1 MFPLQND
8 KQVNMGVLIK
18 KDITERIKKGDLNF
32 SPQLDTFQL
41 QMHSVDLRIGM
52 TFLIPKAWKL
62 TEKGREAIKVD
73 HLSGSR
79 EHFDVLEL
87 EEGQYFELL
96 PNEFVIVSTLETV
109 TMPDDLMGILYPRSS
124 VNRQGLSVE
133 LSGIIDAGYK
143 GTLII
148 PVRNNMPSQVIRIYP
163 GERFCQIVF
172 HTLNEDV
179 EVSLSRYHEKD
190 ISQGVLEEK
199 NKKEVAMIKA
209 GKLVQLKKDYSIMQD
224 KKK

>member
-1 MFPLQND
+1 
-8 KQVNMGVLIK
+8 MGVLIK
-18 KDITERIKKGDLNF
+18 DDILKYIENGEISF
-32 SPQLDTFQL
+32 SPQLDKFQL

-52 TFLIPKAWKL
+52 TFLVPKPWRM
-62 TEKGREAIKVD
+62 TDKGREAIAVD
-73 HLSGSR
+73 HLEGSR
-79 EHFDVLEL
+79 EHFEVLEL

-96 PNEFVIVSTLETV
+96 PNEFVIISTLETI
-109 TMPDDLMGILYPRSS
+109 TMPQNLMGILYPRSS
-124 VNRQGLSVE
+124 VNRQGLSID

-172 HTLNEDV
+172 HTLNEKVD
-179 EVSLSRYHEKD
+179 VSLSRYHEKD
-190 ISQGVLEEK
+190 ISQGVMKEK
-199 NKKEVAMIKA
+199 DAIETKLIKK
-209 GKLVQLKKDYSIMQD
+209 GKLTELKRDYTIKT